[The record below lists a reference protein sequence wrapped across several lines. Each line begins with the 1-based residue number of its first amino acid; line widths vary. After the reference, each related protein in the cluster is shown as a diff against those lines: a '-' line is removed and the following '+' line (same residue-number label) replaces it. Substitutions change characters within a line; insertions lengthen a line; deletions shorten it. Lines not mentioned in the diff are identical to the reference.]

1 MKIPANKRTSAMN
14 ILERFESNGEEVDF
28 NLIKSI
34 LNLNDNTGSSLN
46 RVSYYFL
53 LK

>member
-1 MKIPANKRTSAMN
+1 MN
-14 ILERFESNGEEVDF
+14 IIERFQANGEEVDF